1 MPGTSPDYSS
11 LAPTYDDRYAVNP
24 LAGVGRALT
33 SLVRSHA
40 SRRVLEVGCGTGH
53 WLAHLRSE
61 SDTTI
66 GIDLSTDM
74 LRQAQ
79 AKGASR
85 LLVRA
90 RGENPPFARETFDLV
105 FCVNAL
111 CHFEN
116 QWEFVAAAY
125 RLLVPGGMVAV
136 IGSDPRRRVSAHW
149 VYQYFEGTYE
159 TDLARFPSWET
170 IAEWMKA
177 DGFTDVTC
185 QPVERICDPKVGR
198 EMLRDPFLQK
208 HSCSQLALLSDEAYA
223 AGVRRIE
230 AAIAEAEARGEAAVF
245 PFDVTLG
252 MVSGRKP

>member
-1 MPGTSPDYSS
+1 MPGTSPDYSPI
-11 LAPTYDDRYAVNP
+11 APTYDDRYAVNP

-33 SLVRSHA
+33 SLVQKHA
-40 SRRVLEVGCGTGH
+40 CRRVLEVGCGTGH

-61 SDTTI
+61 CDITI
-66 GIDLSTDM
+66 GLDLSVDM

-85 LLVRA
+85 LLVGGR
-90 RGENPPFARETFDLV
+90 RESLPFAMGQFALV

-116 QWEFVAAAY
+116 QRRFVAEAY
-125 RLLVPGGMVAV
+125 RLLAPGGRVAV
-136 IGSDPRRRVSAHW
+136 TGSDPRRHADTYW
-149 VYQYFEGTYE
+149 VYEYFEGTYE
-159 TDLARFPSWET
+159 TDLKRFPSWET
-170 IAEWMKA
+170 VAEWMEAEGFA
-177 DGFTDVTC
+177 DVAC
-185 QPVERICDPKVGR
+185 EPAERICDPRVGR

-230 AAIAEAEARGEAAVF
+230 AAIAEAEARGETAVF
-245 PFDVTLG
+245 PFEMTLR